1 MKKKSILA
9 VIIAVLIICIIST
22 VIIILGNKGNT
33 SNVNRVVGY
42 SALYGDELINN
53 AFDVIEKKFVD
64 EFEGCELIE
73 LRYDDEVENRFAEEI
88 MKYHVENN
96 QELMVVISS
105 FSTDAKGGDGSFNP
119 NDTYENWQWHLVRT
133 ADKKS
138 WEIINW
144 GY

>member
-22 VIIILGNKGNT
+22 VIIILGSKGNT

-42 SALYGDELINN
+42 SALYGDKLINN